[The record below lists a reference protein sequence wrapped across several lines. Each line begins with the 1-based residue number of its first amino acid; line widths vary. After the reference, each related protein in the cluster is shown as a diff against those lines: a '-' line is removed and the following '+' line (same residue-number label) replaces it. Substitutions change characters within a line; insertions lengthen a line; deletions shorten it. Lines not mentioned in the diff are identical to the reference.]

1 MIDAA
6 PNTTALA
13 GGNLPSTTW
22 GRWFRAL
29 ADWVRRAERIQAFT
43 PVFSGVTGSAD
54 YEASFVRVGSVVYF
68 QLAIDPS
75 ASWAAVAGV
84 SSVGLPLQAA
94 FDGVAMVY
102 KADGTAGE
110 NGLIAGTSLFLPT
123 ITTTGRVVVSAV
135 YSVAG
140 GE

>member
-22 GRWFRAL
+22 SRWFRAL
-29 ADWVRRAERIQAFT
+29 GDWIRKAEKVHPFAPT
-43 PVFSGVTGSAD
+43 FSGVTGSAD

-75 ASWAAVAGV
+75 TSWAAVAGV

-123 ITTTGRVVVSAV
+123 ITTTERVVVSAV

>member
-29 ADWVRRAERIQAFT
+29 ADWVRRAEKIQSFT
-43 PVFSGVTGSAD
+43 PAFSGVTGAAD
-54 YEASFVRVGSVVYF
+54 YEASFVRVGSVVY
-68 QLAIDPS
+68 LTVAIDPS
-75 ASWAAVAGV
+75 TSWAAVAGV

-123 ITTTGRVVVSAV
+123 ITTTERVIVSAV

>member
-6 PNTTALA
+6 PNTTPLA

-29 ADWVRRAERIQAFT
+29 ADWIRKAEKVQPFAPT
-43 PVFSGVTGSAD
+43 FSGVTGSAD
-54 YEASFVRVGSVVYF
+54 CEASFVRVGSVVYF

-75 ASWAAVAGV
+75 ATWEAVAGV

-110 NGLIAGTSLFLPT
+110 NGLIAGASLFLPT
-123 ITTTGRVVVSAV
+123 ITTTARVVVSAV

-140 GE
+140 EE

>member
-29 ADWVRRAERIQAFT
+29 ADWIRRAERIQPFT
-43 PVFSGVTGSAD
+43 PEFSGVTGSAD
-54 YEASFVRVGSVVYF
+54 YEASFVRIGSMVYF

-110 NGLIAGTSLFLPT
+110 NGLIAGSSLFLPT
-123 ITTTGRVVVSAV
+123 ITATERVVVSAV
-135 YSVAG
+135 YSIAG